1 MLSHSSWFSNSP
13 VPRTCARPMQP
24 LSGRPHSSWPSLAT
38 AGQPGFAP
46 RGCSVAQ
53 EGPCPQTH
61 VCMSRCSAH
70 CTETMPSKGECSHT
84 TPQVPSRP
92 TTNCNSRQG
101 EQASGS
107 ALHSSRLAP
116 GQGPWPLLRQ
126 EGSRSAHSFR
136 PWLLTSSQTQRLS
149 PHQVLAVGQPGCE
162 WTVSVHTSSW
172 PRATCCFCR
181 SHEHT

>member
-46 RGCSVAQ
+46 RGCSAAQ

-116 GQGPWPLLRQ
+116 GQGPCIPPTSPTSPGWVSTPQQPL
-126 EGSRSAHSFR
+126 GSRPGPLYPSHLPHLSGR
-136 PWLLTSSQTQRLS
+136 PFLQEHQSTSSL
-149 PHQVLAVGQPGCE
+149 E
-162 WTVSVHTSSW
+162 KNTVAMV
-172 PRATCCFCR
+172 
-181 SHEHT
+181 

>member
-46 RGCSVAQ
+46 RGCSAAQ

-116 GQGPWPLLRQ
+116 GQGPCIPPTSPTSQGDLFSRNTKAHHLLKRTQ
-126 EGSRSAHSFR
+126 S
-136 PWLLTSSQTQRLS
+136 PWS
-149 PHQVLAVGQPGCE
+149 E
-162 WTVSVHTSSW
+162 N
-172 PRATCCFCR
+172 
-181 SHEHT
+181 